1 MKQIF
6 DALAAKISKERIQK
20 YTEEI
25 HRLEG
30 DESYDNYKRSTDC
43 CLELMRESGFE
54 QVERHALAADGE
66 TTWFDCIMPQAW
78 DTCGQSTL
86 TIINPDI
93 PEEKRL
99 LADSFENQFAINPWS
114 APTPEGGLDCVV
126 INWDTAQKDPA
137 AIAGKFVYINRYTSV
152 QYKYISDRGAAGL
165 ITSNLILLDEFPD
178 SYRWC
183 NGTGFTGWYHAKGER
198 RLPMFSL
205 RADRA
210 KYLQDLL
217 AERDNITV
225 HAEAK
230 TRISD
235 GEIYTLTG
243 VLPGKSDQ
251 EITLIAHMY
260 EPFLADDAAGGVIIC
275 ELVRAIKELIAEG
288 VLPELER
295 SLRIVLSMERYGF
308 SEFFQN
314 RERNRRTL
322 TVISMDSACHFPGSD
337 TFPETKLRLSSIFQP
352 SFLDLLLPELYRK
365 LLPQR
370 RLDLEKGNLSDDT
383 FCSDD
388 WIGIPSVWFHSADV
402 RYHHST
408 CHKFMDADWDLAAD
422 IARFAGAFTGALA
435 IWQKKQFKELLEE
448 CSMLA
453 GRELQNI
460 IQSIQSGNSCGFE
473 AAEAIRLHGTL
484 MQKRLLSL
492 NAFAPGCVT
501 ENDVVFLQ
509 DMAEQAAAQLDA
521 EPPQLTEI
529 RKKAAN
535 TFVRRLVPN
544 CLMSIAKAPLAE
556 RKNSPIPDTL
566 YILLDETRS
575 VYDAARIFKYYF
587 GTEITDQELDRILDH
602 LDYLEKYQYVE
613 LKKS

>member
-6 DALAAKISKERIQK
+6 DALAGKISKERIQK

-78 DTCGQSTL
+78 NTCGQSTL

-183 NGTGFTGWYHAKGER
+183 NGSGFTGWYHAKGER

-217 AERDNITV
+217 EERNDITI

-243 VLPGKSDQ
+243 VLPGKTDQ

-260 EPFLADDAAGGVIIC
+260 EPFLPDDAAGGVIIC

-308 SEFFQN
+308 SEYFQD
-314 RERNRRTL
+314 RERNKRTL

-337 TFPETKLRLSSIFQP
+337 TFPETKLRLSSFFQP
-352 SFLDLLLPELYRK
+352 SFLDLLLPALYRE
-365 LLPQR
+365 LLPER
-370 RLDLEKGNLSDDT
+370 RLELESGNLSDDT

-388 WIGIPSVWFHSADV
+388 WVGIPSIWFHSGDV

-408 CHKFMDADWDLAAD
+408 CYKFMEGEWDLAVD
-422 IARFAGAFTGALA
+422 IARFAGALAGALA
-435 IWQKKQFKELLEE
+435 LWQKEQFQNVKETCSLLAKQELKK
-448 CSMLA
+448 
-453 GRELQNI
+453 I
-460 IQSIQSGNSCGFE
+460 INDIKSGNSCGFE
-473 AAEAIRLHGTL
+473 AAEAIRMHGSL
-484 MQKRLLSL
+484 MQKRLLSI
-492 NAFAPGCVT
+492 NAFAPECVT
-501 ENDVVFLQ
+501 GKDVCDLAEI
-509 DMAEQAAAQLDA
+509 AEQAALELDA
-521 EPPQLTEI
+521 PAPQPTEI
-529 RKKAAN
+529 QAKAAKI
-535 TFVRRLVPN
+535 FVKRLVPN
-544 CLMSIAKAPLAE
+544 CLMSLAKAPLAE

-566 YILLDETRS
+566 YILLDESRS
-575 VYDAARIFKYYF
+575 VYDAVRLYNYYF
-587 GTEITDQELDRILDH
+587 GTEISDSSLSQIVDY

-613 LKKS
+613 LTKK